1 MLAAA
6 VLAGLGGCVERRLT
20 VTTDPPGAL
29 VYVSDTEVGRSP
41 VTIPFTYYG
50 DYDIILRL
58 EGRQTRKTHAQLT
71 PPWYQVIPL
80 DLLSEIAPWMIYDRR
95 YVHYDL
101 PPASLP
107 GEDEFIHRAREM
119 RRRNLL
125 PPDDPAADGTAP
137 EAR

>member
-1 MLAAA
+1 MLAVGA
-6 VLAGLGGCVERRLT
+6 LACLAGCVERRLT

-58 EGRQTRKTHAQLT
+58 EGRETLKTHANLT

-80 DLLSEIAPWMIYDRR
+80 DLLSEVAPWTTYDRR
-95 YVHYDL
+95 YVHYEL
-101 PPASLP
+101 TPASLP
-107 GEDEFIHRAREM
+107 GEEEFIRRAREM

-125 PPDDPAADGTAP
+125 PPDDPAAGEGIP
-137 EAR
+137 EGP